1 MDNKAA
7 LRQLLRWKRSR
18 LEPASV
24 GLRPRTGRGRRA
36 PGLSQAQV
44 AQLLYVSERTY
55 AQLERGEMPSPAAGF
70 LDRVCEVLRLEEDER
85 TALYV
90 YALGH
95 EPPRP
100 RDPLAGQDIHG
111 AWHEAVASVARPC
124 YVNDVAWNVLA
135 CNEAFTATFPRAP
148 GARPALPER
157 NLMRYMLLRESAREH
172 HLLDWERQ
180 WARPLAA
187 QLRKAVA
194 LYPGNADLR
203 ELDKEVEA
211 DPVAG
216 PLYRSDPVTYVQ
228 PGGATR
234 PVRFPW
240 PAPPG
245 PPERAERCC
254 PDHLPSRAGL
264 VTMCAAVP
272 LGSPGARFFILVFE
286 PAPAAGGTRP

>member
-55 AQLERGEMPSPAAGF
+55 AQLERGEMTAPAADF
-70 LDRVCEVLRLEEDER
+70 LDRVCSVLRLEEGER
-85 TALYV
+85 TALYA

-100 RDPLAGQDIHG
+100 QDPLAGQDIHG
-111 AWHEAVASVARPC
+111 AWHEAVHSVTRPC

-135 CNEAFTATFPRAP
+135 CNEAFTTMFPRAP
-148 GARPALPER
+148 GAEPALPER
-157 NLMRYMLLRESAREH
+157 NLMRYMLLRKTAREH
-172 HLLDWERQ
+172 HLMDWETR

-194 LYPGNADLR
+194 LYPGNTDLQ
-203 ELDKEVEA
+203 ELDKEVED

-216 PLYRSDPVTYVQ
+216 PIYRTNPVTYVQ
-228 PGGATR
+228 PSGVTR
-234 PVRFPW
+234 PVRLPW
-240 PAPPG
+240 PDPPG
-245 PPERAERCC
+245 PPGGADRCC
-254 PDHLPSRAGL
+254 AAHLPSRTGQ

-286 PAPAAGGTRP
+286 PAPPL